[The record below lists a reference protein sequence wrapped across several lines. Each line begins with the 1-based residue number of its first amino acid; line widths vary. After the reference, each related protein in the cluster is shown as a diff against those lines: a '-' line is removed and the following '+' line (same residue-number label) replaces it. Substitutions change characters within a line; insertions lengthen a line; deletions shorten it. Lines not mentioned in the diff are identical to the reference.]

1 MKQLNSS
8 RIPTEADEFIYA
20 PIKYMGQASEQALY
34 YYSSWQTSYYYS
46 KNKWTWLLHISNG
59 YNGGPFRV
67 SKIAIKTVRL
77 PFIPTLLYCI
87 Y

>member
-8 RIPTEADEFIYA
+8 RIPTEADEFIFVFNA

-46 KNKWTWLLHISNG
+46 KNKWIAIISNG
-59 YNGGPFRV
+59 
-67 SKIAIKTVRL
+67 
-77 PFIPTLLYCI
+77 
-87 Y
+87 